1 MARRINWQKL
11 RKRSYYKT
19 IELASTLGVSRS
31 TIKYWS
37 HNGLSPIDR
46 KQFSWIYYGGDVIDY
61 IKLKNKKFKVPTNPG
76 EVYCMHCRK
85 SRKVKLE
92 TLIIVKTGKKIGKS
106 QIDQLDIQG
115 NCVVCGYRCGQFSSP
130 NCIGSFLKYNPGYSG
145 DVPVSSNNQRKHL

>member
-37 HNGLSPIDR
+37 HNGLSPINR
-46 KQFSWIYYGGDVIDY
+46 THFSWIYYGADVIDY
-61 IKLKNKKFKVPTNPG
+61 IKLKNKKFKVPINPG

-106 QIDQLDIQG
+106 QIDQLDING
-115 NCVVCGYRCGQFSSP
+115 NCVMCGYRCGRFSSP
-130 NCIGSFLKYNPGYSG
+130 NCIWSFLIYYPEFSG
-145 DVPVSSNNQRKHL
+145 DVPVNSNS